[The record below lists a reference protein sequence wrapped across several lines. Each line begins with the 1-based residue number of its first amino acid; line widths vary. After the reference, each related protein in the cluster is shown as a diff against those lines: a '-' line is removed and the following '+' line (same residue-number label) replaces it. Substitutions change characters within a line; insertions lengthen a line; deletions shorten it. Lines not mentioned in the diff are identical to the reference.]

1 MSERLTQ
8 AADLAQAKLRAKS
21 KARKISPTIDKATPI
36 GVLKIMYS
44 RSMSRE
50 EYLAFRNRIQK
61 AFKGHVLL
69 DISFDDDCAK
79 LIIDSMPI
87 GLVLYSLSKVEGLEC
102 TKLKKLRR
110 PGESALLVCSYQV
123 TEAAES

>member
-8 AADLAQAKLRAKS
+8 ATELSQFKLRAKPD
-21 KARKISPTIDKATPI
+21 ARAIGPTIDKATPV
-36 GVLKIMYS
+36 GELKVIFS
-44 RSMSRE
+44 RALCRI
-50 EYLAFRNRIQK
+50 EYIAFRNEMQK

-79 LIIDSMPI
+79 LLIDSMPI
-87 GLVLYSLSKVEGLEC
+87 GLVLYSLSKVEGLTC

-110 PGESALLVCSYQV
+110 PGEAALLVCTYQV
-123 TEAAES
+123 LEKV